1 MAGYSDRAM
10 RYTVHRAGAELSV
23 SEMVS
28 AKALVYRDKKT
39 PLLARVLP
47 DEGPV
52 AVQIFGS
59 EPAVMAE
66 AAATVSAGLAGGIP
80 PAAIDINMGCPMP
93 KITGNGEGS
102 ALMRDPTRVEAIT
115 RAVKE
120 AVRIPVTVKIRA
132 GWDDKSKNAVE
143 VALAAEAGGAAA
155 VTVHGRTR
163 TQLYTGRVDYAV
175 IAAVKEAVCIPV
187 VGNGDVVSVE
197 TALRMRRET
206 HCDGIMIA
214 RGAVGNPFIFTE
226 LTRVFSGE
234 EYTPPTREEVI
245 GVAIE
250 QLQISVAEKGEY
262 RAVREARKQM
272 LDYVRGLRGATD
284 IRGRIA
290 LAEDAESVRRA
301 LLDSLLLEKQ
311 D

>member
-10 RYTVHRAGAELSV
+10 RCTVHRAGAELSV

-59 EPAVMAE
+59 DPSVMAE
-66 AAATVSAGLAGGIP
+66 AAAIVAEGIAGGIP
-80 PAAIDINMGCPMP
+80 PVAIDINMGCPMP

-102 ALMRDPTRVEAIT
+102 ALMRDPERVEAIT

-120 AVRIPVTVKIRA
+120 AVRIPVMVKIRA
-132 GWDDKSKNAVE
+132 GWDEAHKNAAT
-143 VALAAEAGGAAA
+143 VALAAEAGGASA

-175 IAAVKEAVCIPV
+175 IAKVKESVRIPV
-187 VGNGDVVSVE
+187 IGNGDVVSVE
-197 TALRMRRET
+197 TALQMRRET
-206 HCDGIMIA
+206 HCDGIMVA
-214 RGAVGNPFIFTE
+214 RGAIGNPFIFQE
-226 LTRVFSGE
+226 LRAALRGE
-234 EYTPPTREEVI
+234 AYTPPTREELI
-245 GVAIE
+245 ATAIA
-250 QLQISVAEKGEY
+250 QLGISVAEKGEY